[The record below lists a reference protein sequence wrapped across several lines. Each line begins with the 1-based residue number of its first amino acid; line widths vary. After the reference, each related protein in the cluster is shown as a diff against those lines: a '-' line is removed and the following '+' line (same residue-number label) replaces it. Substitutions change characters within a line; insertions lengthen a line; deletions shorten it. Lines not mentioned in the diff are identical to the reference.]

1 MKTCG
6 TNEAMKNN
14 PSPADELR
22 EMSSD
27 QLEAQ
32 LKSVQKD
39 LFRLKVQASVEK
51 IDAPSNL
58 KKFRREI
65 ARIKTVLRQRELE
78 GSTATADA

>member
-1 MKTCG
+1 
-6 TNEAMKNN
+6 MKNN

-22 EMSSD
+22 EMSSE

-32 LKSVQKD
+32 LKSTQKD

-58 KKFRREI
+58 RKFRPEI

-78 GSTATADA
+78 GQTAEA

>member
-1 MKTCG
+1 
-6 TNEAMKNN
+6 MKNN
-14 PSPADELR
+14 PSPADEFR
-22 EMSSD
+22 EMSSE

-32 LKSVQKD
+32 LKQTQKE

-58 KKFRREI
+58 RKFRREI

-78 GSTATADA
+78 TASA

>member
-1 MKTCG
+1 
-6 TNEAMKNN
+6 MKNN

-22 EMSSD
+22 EMSSE

-32 LKSVQKD
+32 LKSTQKD

-58 KKFRREI
+58 RKFRREI

-78 GSTATADA
+78 GQTAEA

>member
-1 MKTCG
+1 MKARG